1 MKKFR
6 ENISLF
12 AYTIKLIY
20 KINKKCFFYTL
31 FLSSINGIFPIATLL
46 LSQKIINEIQ
56 LLQKPFEVLLRLMVI
71 YFIIS
76 IVGAVIQS
84 ISNYNLNKLNNI
96 LQYGINRILMEKCG
110 NLSLEMLEMT
120 ETYDSITRLEQ
131 EIAVKPYQTLQ
142 SIMNLFSSTISL
154 VCASMIVISWNKW
167 IEIILIIICISMFIG
182 EILIGNSE
190 FIMKY
195 KRSNKER
202 EAWYYSYL
210 LTHDTAFKEIK
221 SFNLKKYFLNKY
233 KEISDTFIQQENKIE
248 KFKMYLNITIDFI
261 QDIFNLGTMILAISA
276 AYTGKIMIGTAMTYL
291 NAITMVQNSTNSLA
305 SSIYSIY
312 NANLYMA
319 LLRNFLNNT
328 DGEESINKGKVD
340 IGKIENIELKNI
352 DYDYPQFKK
361 VLNDISI
368 KISKG
373 EQIAIV
379 GKNGSGKSTLLKIIA
394 GLYTVKDGIFLV
406 NGETFANLNIES
418 YRKKTSV
425 LFQDFLKFEGS
436 VKSNI
441 IIGDIEKREKA
452 NEIEEIIKSL
462 DKANADFLY
471 NEGVC
476 DLEKNLGN
484 WFDNGS
490 QLSGGQWQ
498 KIALA
503 RSYYKD
509 ADIYLL
515 DEPSSALDAMAE
527 IKIFQSFFD
536 ISKDKIAIY
545 ITHRVKIAKNATRII
560 VMEQGKIVGV
570 GTHQELIESCDV
582 YNEMYQKELMDDGLY
597 KKVEYNYN

>member
-1 MKKFR
+1 MMKKFR
-6 ENISLF
+6 KNVSLF
-12 AYTIKLIY
+12 VYTIKLIY
-20 KINKKCFFYTL
+20 KINKKCFLCTL

-56 LLQKPFEVLLRLMVI
+56 LLQKPFDVLLRLMII
-71 YFIIS
+71 YFMIS
-76 IVGAVIQS
+76 IVGAVIQN

-110 NLSLEMLEMT
+110 KLSLEMLEMT

-131 EIAVKPYQTLQ
+131 EISVKPYQTLQ
-142 SIMNLFSSTISL
+142 SIMNMFSSSVSV

-167 IEIILIIICISMFIG
+167 IEIILIIISLSMFIG
-182 EILIGNSE
+182 EIFIGNRE

-221 SFNLKKYFLNKY
+221 SFNLKKYFLEKY
-233 KEISDTFIQQENKIE
+233 KVISDIFIEQENKIE
-248 KFKMYLNITIDFI
+248 KFKMCLNITIDFV
-261 QDIFNLGTMILAISA
+261 QDIFSLGTMILAISA
-276 AYTGKIMIGTAMTYL
+276 AYTGKIMIGTAISYL

-312 NANLYMA
+312 NANLYME

-328 DGEESINKGKVD
+328 EGEEYVD
-340 IGKIENIELKNI
+340 KSKLEIGEIENIELKHVG
-352 DYDYPQFKK
+352 YDYPEFKK
-361 VLNDISI
+361 VLSDISI

-373 EQIAIV
+373 EHIAIV
-379 GKNGSGKSTLLKIIA
+379 GKNGSGKSTLFKIIS
-394 GLYTVKDGIFLV
+394 GLYKVKEGRFLV
-406 NGETFANLNIES
+406 NGEDFDNLDIES
-418 YRKKTSV
+418 YRKRTSV
-425 LFQDFLKFEGS
+425 LFQDFLRFEGS

-441 IIGDIEKREKA
+441 IIGDIEKVQKVGEA
-452 NEIEEIIKSL
+452 DEIIKAL
-462 DKANADFLY
+462 DKANADFLDNDGIY
-471 NEGVC
+471 
-476 DLEKNLGN
+476 DLDKTLGN

-527 IKIFQSFFD
+527 FKIFQSFFE
-536 ISKDKIAIY
+536 ISRDKIAIY

-560 VMEQGKIVGV
+560 VMEHGKIVGI
-570 GTHQELIESCDV
+570 GTHQELIENCAV
-582 YNEMYQKELMDDGLY
+582 YKAMYQKELTDDGVY
-597 KKVEYNYN
+597 ENVACT

>member
-1 MKKFR
+1 MEKFKK
-6 ENISLF
+6 NISLF
-12 AYTIKLIY
+12 MYTIKLIY
-20 KINKKCFFYTL
+20 KIDKKCFIYTL
-31 FLSSINGIFPIATLL
+31 FLYSINGIFPIATLL
-46 LSQKIINEIQ
+46 LTQNIINEIQ
-56 LLQKPFEVLLRLMVI
+56 LLQKPFGVLLRLMII
-71 YFIIS
+71 YFMIS
-76 IVGAVIQS
+76 IVGAIFQN

-110 NLSLEMLEMT
+110 KLSLEMLERT

-142 SIMNLFSSTISL
+142 SIMNMFSSSVSM

-167 IEIILIIICISMFIG
+167 IQIILIIISLSMFVG
-182 EILIGNSE
+182 EIFIGNRE

-221 SFNLKKYFLNKY
+221 SFNLTNYFLTKY
-233 KEISDTFIQQENKIE
+233 KAISAIFIEQENKIE
-248 KFKMYLNITIDFI
+248 KFKMCLNIIIDLV
-261 QDIFNLGTMILAISA
+261 QDIFTLATMILAISA
-276 AYTGKIMIGTAMTYL
+276 AYTGKIMIGTAMSYL
-291 NAITMVQNSTNSLA
+291 NAITMVQNSTTSVA

-312 NANLYMA
+312 NANLYME

-328 DGEESINKGKVD
+328 ECEECIDKSKPGVEEIKS
-340 IGKIENIELKNI
+340 IELKNI
-352 DYDYPQFKK
+352 GYDYPEFKK
-361 VLNDISI
+361 VLSDISI

-379 GKNGSGKSTLLKIIA
+379 GKNGSGKSTLLKIIS
-394 GLYTVKDGIFLV
+394 GLYKVKEGMFVV
-406 NGETFANLNIES
+406 NGEDFDNLDIES

-425 LFQDFLKFEGS
+425 LFQDFLKFEGA
-436 VKSNI
+436 VNSNI
-441 IIGDIEKREKA
+441 IIGDIEKSYDPD
-452 NEIEEIIKSL
+452 NIIKAL
-462 DKANADFLY
+462 DKANIDFLDNDGIY
-471 NEGVC
+471 
-476 DLEKNLGN
+476 DLEKTLGN

-503 RSYYKD
+503 RAYYKD

-515 DEPSSALDAMAE
+515 DEPSSALDAIAE
-527 IKIFQSFFD
+527 RKIFQSFFD

-545 ITHRVKIAKNATRII
+545 ITHRVKIAKNSTKII

-570 GTHQELIESCDV
+570 GNHQELIENCNV
-582 YNEMYQKELMDDGLY
+582 YSEMYQKELMDDGVY
-597 KKVEYNYN
+597 SKVACTCP

>member
-1 MKKFR
+1 MMKKFR
-6 ENISLF
+6 KNVSLF
-12 AYTIKLIY
+12 VYTIKLIY
-20 KINKKCFFYTL
+20 KINKKCFLCTL

-56 LLQKPFEVLLRLMVI
+56 LLQKPFDVLLRLMII
-71 YFIIS
+71 YFMIS
-76 IVGAVIQS
+76 IVGAVIQN

-110 NLSLEMLEMT
+110 KLSLEMLEMT

-131 EIAVKPYQTLQ
+131 EISVKPYQTLQ
-142 SIMNLFSSTISL
+142 SIMNMFSSSVSV

-167 IEIILIIICISMFIG
+167 IEIILIIISLSMFIG
-182 EILIGNSE
+182 EIFIGNRE

-221 SFNLKKYFLNKY
+221 SFNLKKYFLEKY
-233 KEISDTFIQQENKIE
+233 KVISDIFIEQENKIE
-248 KFKMYLNITIDFI
+248 KFKMCLNITIDFV
-261 QDIFNLGTMILAISA
+261 QDIFSLGTMILAISA
-276 AYTGKIMIGTAMTYL
+276 AYTGKIMIGTAMSYL

-312 NANLYMA
+312 NANLYME

-328 DGEESINKGKVD
+328 EGEEYVD
-340 IGKIENIELKNI
+340 KSKLEIGEIENIELKHVG
-352 DYDYPQFKK
+352 YDYPEFKK
-361 VLNDISI
+361 VLSDISI

-373 EQIAIV
+373 EHIAIV
-379 GKNGSGKSTLLKIIA
+379 GKNGSGKSTLFKIIS
-394 GLYTVKDGIFLV
+394 GLYKVKEGRFLV
-406 NGETFANLNIES
+406 NGEDFDNLDIES
-418 YRKKTSV
+418 YRKRTSV
-425 LFQDFLKFEGS
+425 LFQDFLRFEGS

-441 IIGDIEKREKA
+441 IIGDIEKVQKVGEA
-452 NEIEEIIKSL
+452 DEIIKAL
-462 DKANADFLY
+462 DKANADFLDNDGIY
-471 NEGVC
+471 
-476 DLEKNLGN
+476 DLDKTLGN

-527 IKIFQSFFD
+527 FKIFQSFFE
-536 ISKDKIAIY
+536 ISRDKIAIY

-560 VMEQGKIVGV
+560 VMEHGKIVGI
-570 GTHQELIESCDV
+570 GTHQELIENCAV
-582 YNEMYQKELMDDGLY
+582 YKAMYQKELTDDGVY
-597 KKVEYNYN
+597 ENVACT